1 MPDAER
7 RWMECHGL
15 EKLPIAV
22 AKQPPAGTCPVP
34 TKPTQVPDAG
44 GNPVQFST
52 GRKVQRE
59 VDYAS
64 SSISGLSF
72 TRTYNSQ
79 LARTILASQLLMS
92 VGNHWTHN
100 HYYRLSLAADGV
112 ILRAI
117 RPDGRVLHFKAGSG
131 SSWVSD
137 ADINDKVEKLAD
149 GWRYVQPDGT
159 VELYNTA
166 GLLQSRTFAS
176 GIRYDYGYDANGRL
190 SSVADAF
197 GHQLGFAY
205 NTLNQVSELTDPAGQ
220 KISYAYDNQGN
231 LASVTWPDTK
241 VRQYSY
247 TTRSPA
253 SGYQPGLLTGITDEN
268 GAAFARWDYDAEGL
282 ATLSEHAGGVD
293 AFRFAYSKD
302 ASGKLTAV
310 DVTSP
315 LNASQHYVLGN
326 SLGVNTILSVSH
338 PLEAGKQRVQGFD
351 ANGNLSQFTDFNG
364 SKTVYSYDLTRN
376 LPTKRVEASGTAL
389 ARTFTTQWHASLA
402 LPLKE
407 AGPLLITSYGYD
419 AQGNLLSRSEQA
431 TTDANGSKGF
441 AATVSGTARTWT
453 YTYNSFGQLLTEDGP
468 RTDVS
473 DVTSYAYDAQGNL
486 LSVTDAAGLVTQYGD
501 YDAHGRAQKI
511 TAPNGKVTLLSYHP
525 RGWLLKRDDAG
536 LITEFAYDGVGQLK
550 QIRRADGKVLD
561 YQYDDAH
568 RLVKV
573 SDNHGNQIRYQR
585 DNAGNVLLEEHSDS
599 SGQLASLRLQLE
611 PAQQLLS
618 AAPNMPTGRSC
629 SSL

>member
-1 MPDAER
+1 MNYFEVHP
-7 RWMECHGL
+7 L
-15 EKLPIAV
+15 L
-22 AKQPPAGTCPVP
+22 TSL
-34 TKPTQVPDAG
+34 
-44 GNPVQFST
+44 GN
-52 GRKVQRE
+52 
-59 VDYAS
+59 Y
-64 SSISGLSF
+64 
-72 TRTYNSQ
+72 
-79 LARTILASQLLMS
+79 
-92 VGNHWTHN
+92 WTHN
-100 HYYRLSLAADGV
+100 HNYRLTLAADNV
-112 ILRAI
+112 TLRVL
-117 RPDGRVLHFKAGSG
+117 RPDGRTLHFKPGTGAF
-131 SSWVSD
+131 WISD
-137 ADINDKVEKLAD
+137 NNINDKVEKLAD

-176 GIRYDYGYDANGRL
+176 GIRYDYGYDANSRL

-197 GHQLGFAY
+197 GHHLGLAY
-205 NTLNQVSELTDPAGQ
+205 NDQGQISELTDPAGQ
-220 KISYAYDNQGN
+220 RISYTYDDLGN
-231 LASVTWPDTK
+231 LQKVTWPDTK
-241 VRQYSY
+241 VRQYGY
-247 TTRSPA
+247 TMSIPRDGAKS
-253 SGYQPGLLTGITDEN
+253 GLLTDLTDEN
-268 GAAFARWDYDAEGL
+268 GVKFAHWAYNDRAL
-282 ATLSEHAGGVD
+282 AISSEHAGGVD
-293 AFRFAYSKD
+293 KFSFKYTLD
-302 ASGKLTAV
+302 ANGKVTAV
-310 DVTSP
+310 DITTP
-315 LNASQHYVLGN
+315 LNAIKKYQFISPAGINEIQ
-326 SLGVNTILSVSH
+326 SETH
-338 PLEAGKQRVQGFD
+338 PLDVTKARTNTYD

-453 YTYNSFGQLLTEDGP
+453 YTWNSFGQLLTEDGP

-568 RLVKV
+568 RLMKV

-629 SSL
+629 SAL